1 MTRVCLSPEP
11 SDWQQGRYRL
21 RDDDSDSDSSSSSDD
36 DDDVYVKV
44 ASAEEC
50 KYSDDDNDKEDDY
63 PHPVGFSAKAH
74 AAWGS
79 TRFALD
85 PMVTPDLID
94 EQWQSYNNSNCNR
107 EAARQIMQ
115 SFPPLEAYMDPTTAP
130 TASLLRYDAHQE
142 RKLKLREEN
151 DRDMD
156 QITQLLEAASIVDTT
171 KLLALSS
178 SDTKDS
184 PLSMLASTA
193 HNIQQQ
199 IQQKMQQDKQRMERD
214 HMEAAKALKLLLK
227 SNQAAAIKIL
237 QQEEKQEQEA
247 KEEQDAEDE
256 RLRLKQEANAKLAAA
271 NAEEAAKMKADA
283 ADAAVAAEE
292 KIAAAKAKEAA
303 KTEYIDKAKKL
314 VAQLIQLRAS
324 IEPFEKSKA
333 LGKRRLNMK
342 KIVRGKVNTLSESA
356 DKIQSVAFEVGKA
369 IAEARAEDEELKK
382 QLQAGNTQI
391 APEMTRGKRYLVDL
405 LASSIMVR
413 VQAEGFNG

>member
-1 MTRVCLSPEP
+1 MTRLSLSPEP
-11 SDWQQGRYRL
+11 TDWQQGRYRL
-21 RDDDSDSDSSSSSDD
+21 RDDDSDSDSSSDD
-36 DDDVYVKV
+36 DYVKV
-44 ASAEEC
+44 ASEDEC
-50 KYSDDDNDKEDDY
+50 KYSDDNDDDAQDY

-74 AAWGS
+74 SAWGS

-85 PMVTPDLID
+85 PSVTPDLID
-94 EQWQSYNNSNCNR
+94 EQWQSYNNCSVHR
-107 EAARQIMQ
+107 EAARQVMQ
-115 SFPPLEAYMDPTTAP
+115 SFPPLESYMDPKTAP

-142 RKLKLREEN
+142 RKLRLREEN
-151 DRDMD
+151 DRNMD
-156 QITQLLEAASIVDTT
+156 QITQLLEAASIVDTH
-171 KLLALSS
+171 KLLLAAPSPA
-178 SDTKDS
+178 DTNT
-184 PLSMLASTA
+184 PLAMLASTA

-199 IQQKMQQDKQRMERD
+199 IQQKTQQDKQRMERD

-237 QQEEKQEQEA
+237 QQEAQQEQEA
-247 KEEQDAEDE
+247 KEEEEAENE
-256 RLRLKQEANAKLAAA
+256 RIRLTQEAAAKIATA
-271 NAEEAAKMKADA
+271 NAEEAAKVIADA
-283 ADAAVAAEE
+283 ADAAAAAEE

-303 KTEYIDKAKKL
+303 KTEYIEKAKKL

-324 IEPFEKSKA
+324 IEPFESSKA

-356 DKIQSVAFEVGKA
+356 DKIKSVAFEVGKA